1 MRRIA
6 KVVNVGNVKIGGNE
20 KISIQSMLNAPSYDV
35 EGNVE
40 QALKL
45 KKVGCEIKVRRIRN
59 GITQTEFVEFLGV
72 SQTYLSNVESGLV
85 MLSLKLL
92 LKIKRRFVCTL
103 DEIVDPEGYKELLN
117 NKNKLRR
124 FKLVR
129 CDE

>member
-1 MRRIA
+1 M
-6 KVVNVGNVKIGGNE
+6 E
-20 KISIQSMLNAPSYDV
+20 DLDY
-35 EGNVE
+35 
-40 QALKL
+40 
-45 KKVGCEIKVRRIRN
+45 KKVGCEIKVRRISN
-59 GITQTEFVEFLGV
+59 GITQTEFAKFLGI
-72 SQTYLSNVESGLV
+72 SQTHLSNVESGRV

-92 LKIKRRFVCTL
+92 LKIKQRFVCTL

>member
-1 MRRIA
+1 M
-6 KVVNVGNVKIGGNE
+6 E
-20 KISIQSMLNAPSYDV
+20 DLDY
-35 EGNVE
+35 
-40 QALKL
+40 

-59 GITQTEFVEFLGV
+59 GITQTEFAEFLGV
-72 SQTYLSNVESGLV
+72 SQTHLSNVESGRV

-129 CDE
+129 CDD